1 MLNGRTHSVIDV
13 HGPKDE
19 IFFFASLF
27 PPLVTSERTISKIEN
42 RIKIKERL
50 STMIFS
56 GIELLVN

>member
-27 PPLVTSERTISKIEN
+27 STLVTSERTTTKIEN
-42 RIKIKERL
+42 RMKIKERL
-50 STMIFS
+50 STMVHS
-56 GIELLVN
+56 GTKSFVN

>member
-19 IFFFASLF
+19 IFFFASLL
-27 PPLVTSERTISKIEN
+27 PTLVTSERTITKIEN

-56 GIELLVN
+56 GIELFVN